1 MRVRVAGVLL
11 ALAVMASPAYAQT
24 TRTVCASGCDYTSF
38 QSAITAAVDGDTI
51 ALRAGETFTGNFT
64 LPNKGVLATGITITS
79 DPTELLP
86 ADGVR
91 ITPESI
97 DFLPMIVAP
106 AGGSPALTA
115 QPGANGYFLEYLYF
129 QHNPAAYGDVIAIG
143 GNTASYNTRALI
155 PYNIHLRHIVIAGNP
170 YYGQKRGISLNGN
183 NVSLRDSHIADM
195 MGFSQ
200 DAMAVQASNTF
211 GPITIEN
218 NYLEASAYAI
228 MLGGDDPAART
239 VTTVTSPTTT
249 QATLASVAD
258 LEVGQLIAFGISGST
273 SRVHTVVRSINPT
286 TRVITYDAVAT
297 VPDSPGD
304 ARWGAVANNVTIS
317 GNHITKKLAW
327 RNPVLGTPGSVSTSA
342 ILGAGSLAA
351 GTYYYRVTAR
361 ITPGYQTTA
370 INSAP
375 SVEVS
380 RTLSGTGSVSIS
392 WAAVPGATGYRIFG
406 RASTTGAGDTSG
418 YWDVTGTTSYTDT
431 GTAPA
436 TPITISS
443 GSKPVVKNLME
454 IKCATNATITSNIME
469 NTWQIAGVSDGYALW
484 LKSNWGESGG
494 GDAAFCSSDNLVL
507 EKNIIRSHAGFLSI
521 SSPEYSTGTKFNS
534 PKPIVNLTVRN
545 NIVYDASPTYSD
557 TTTLYLI
564 RARSYP
570 SPTGYIV
577 KNFIIDHNTMVQN
590 GLAGTLAIQEPAG
603 VDVIDGLTFTNN
615 IALKDYYGVYQ
626 GGSGYYGSAALAAG
640 TLGGSYTFSRNVIAG
655 ATCSASHPTTGLCT
669 TSSGA
674 QAYPLDNW
682 YPTVANFQTGV
693 FVDYASGGLA
703 GDYHIKPASV
713 YLGMGTDS
721 KNPGADI
728 DLVLA
733 ATADVLTGSTGTPT
747 TDPPRIL
754 TTSLPS
760 GVVGTLYSQGLAGA
774 DGTTPYAWSITT
786 GTLPAGLTLN
796 ATTGVI
802 LGTPTSAGTYPITA
816 RLTDA
821 DSRVASQSLSILIA
835 AAPLPPD
842 PPEPPEST
850 YFTSLTFDR
859 LASPGDLV
867 LSPTGGSV
875 MPETGYLTNLGSLQK
890 KYLTLHAAELWVE
903 TLVAQ
908 NTMATIGGRIIVAPT
923 TTLTTDLAASGTTV
937 VNEVVIHANTMTVTG
952 SRWALE
958 ADATAADG
966 FKVRNPNL
974 GEAIISTALDAPA
987 SYVEATFTA
996 EAGKPYH
1003 LWLRMKA
1010 DNDHFDNDT
1019 VWMQFD
1025 GTVTGA
1031 GLAVYRIGTTDA
1043 AVGYLQNVVGGVILN
1058 WGWNDNDFATLGAH
1072 LYFATTGTQTIRIQQ
1087 RQDGTSIDQIVLSAV
1102 TYLTTAPGP
1111 AFSDTTILEATTGS
1125 SGGGVL
1131 AVKHNNLTSGDV
1143 VYLEANGAVE
1153 FMQITGGPTGTG
1165 PYAYSVSRNLDG
1177 SGAND
1182 WTAGD
1187 AVLNTGQAGN
1197 GFMDIYS
1204 TRGTRAATEVG
1215 PTVVGNVR
1223 QSSTFNDWAPRY
1235 ALGNLRGLYG
1245 YSANTYGAAFGNYAG
1260 TWIAID
1266 AANGIRIMNGGA
1278 NTVGQWDAAGNILI
1292 GSAAVGQSNVFISG
1306 NAVRLRNGTTQKIT
1320 LETTGDVNLW
1330 GDLVMNEYAGQSGKI
1345 RSATATGFSTG
1356 TGYWLDYN
1364 AGSPQ
1369 FRVGNPGGQRLSW
1382 DGSTLEV
1389 YSGSITIN
1397 SGGISMAAGT
1407 IGNPAGKRIAFGN
1420 VELYAIGSNTL
1431 YANGDLNIS
1440 NRLLVNSSGVTVSAP
1455 LTLNSSVG
1463 VPGIQSYAGDLTGSV
1478 LVLDGSNQMKKIQS
1492 ATADFGVNDTGCAS
1506 GRRSLFF
1513 RRGLLHSTYCQ

>member
-11 ALAVMASPAYAQT
+11 ALIVAVAGQARAATLS
-24 TRTVCASGCDYTSF
+24 VCASGCDYTSF

-51 ALRAGETFTGNFT
+51 TLRAGETFTGNFT

-79 DPTELLP
+79 DPTDLLP

-129 QHNPAAYGDVIAIG
+129 QNNPAAYGDVIAIG

-211 GPITIEN
+211 GPIAIEN

-273 SRVHTVVRSINPT
+273 SRVHTIVRTINPS

-304 ARWGAVANNVTIS
+304 ARWGAVANNVLIS

-342 ILGAGSLAA
+342 TTGSLAA

-380 RTLSGTGSVSIS
+380 RTLASTGGITIS
-392 WAAVPGATGYRIFG
+392 WAAVAGATGYRIFG

-418 YWDVTGTTSYTDT
+418 YWDVTGTTTYTDA

-454 IKCATNATITSNIME
+454 IKCATNATITSNVME
-469 NTWQIAGVSDGYALW
+469 NTWQVSGVSDGYALW
-484 LKSNWGESGG
+484 LKSNWGESGD

-507 EKNIIRSHAGFLSI
+507 EKNIVRHHAGFLTI
-521 SSPEYSTGTKFNS
+521 SSPEYSIGTKFDS
-534 PKPIVNLTVRN
+534 PKPIENLTVRN
-545 NIVYDASPTYSD
+545 NLVYDANPTYSD
-557 TTTLYLI
+557 STSIWLI
-564 RARSYP
+564 KPTSYP

-577 KNFIIDHNTMVQN
+577 KNLVIDHNTMVQN
-590 GLAGTLAIQEPAG
+590 GLAGVMYLQEPGA

-615 IALKDYYGVYQ
+615 ALLKDFYGIRQ
-626 GGSGYYGSAALAAG
+626 NGTGYLGTAALAAG
-640 TLGGSYTFSRNVIAG
+640 TTSYTFRRNVVAG

-674 QAYPLDNW
+674 SAYPLDNW
-682 YPTVANFQTGV
+682 YPTVANFETGV
-693 FVDYASGGLA
+693 FVNYSNGVD

-721 KNPGADI
+721 KDVGADI

-733 ATADVLTGSTGTPT
+733 ATADVITGSTAPPT

-774 DGTTPYAWSITT
+774 DGTTPYAWTITT
-786 GTLPAGLTLN
+786 GTLPTGLSLN

-802 LGTPTSAGTYPITA
+802 VGTPTSAGTYPFTA

-821 DSRVASQSLSILIA
+821 DSRVASQALSILIA

-842 PPEPPEST
+842 PPDDPTDYYLSAT
-850 YFTSLTFDR
+850 LDR
-859 LASPGDLV
+859 VASPNDLM
-867 LSPTGGSV
+867 LSPTGGNV
-875 MPETGYLTNLGSLQK
+875 MPERGYFTNLGSLQK

-923 TTLTTDLAASGTTV
+923 TTLTTDLAAIGSGA

-966 FKVRNPNL
+966 TKARNPNL
-974 GEAIISTALDAPA
+974 GESIVSTALASPA

-996 EAGKPYH
+996 DAGKAYH

-1019 VWMQFD
+1019 VFVQFD
-1025 GTVTGA
+1025 GSVTSAGA
-1031 GLAVYRIGTTDA
+1031 SVNRIGTTEA
-1043 AVGYLQNVVGGVILN
+1043 AVGYLQNVVGGTILN
-1058 WGWNDNDFATLGAH
+1058 WGWNDNDFTALGGH
-1072 LYFATTGTQTIRIQQ
+1072 IYFATTGPQTIRIQQ
-1087 RQDGTSIDQIVLSAV
+1087 RQDGASIDQIVISAV

-1111 AFSDTTILEATTGS
+1111 AFSDTTILPATTGE
-1125 SGGGVL
+1125 SGGGSI

-1143 VYLEANGAVE
+1143 VYLETNGAVE

-1165 PYAYSVSRNLDG
+1165 PYTYSVTRNLDG

-1182 WTAGD
+1182 WAAGD

-1223 QSSTFNDWAPRY
+1223 VSSTFNDWAPRY

-1245 YSANTYGAAFGNYAG
+1245 YTANTYGAAFGNYAG

-1266 AANGIRIMNGGA
+1266 ATNGIRINNGGA

-1292 GSAAVGQSNVFISG
+1292 GSLGVGQSNVLISG
-1306 NAVRLRNGTTQKIT
+1306 NAIRLRNGTAEKLT
-1320 LETTGDVNLW
+1320 LDTTGTANLW
-1330 GDLVMNEYAGQSGKI
+1330 GDLVMQQGGVI
-1345 RSATATGFSTG
+1345 RTATATGFSTG
-1356 TGYWLDYN
+1356 IGYWLDYN
-1364 AGSPQ
+1364 GGSPL
-1369 FRVGNPGGQRLSW
+1369 FRVGNPGGNRVSW
-1382 DGSTLEV
+1382 NGSTLEV
-1389 YSGSITIN
+1389 YSGSITMN
-1397 SGGISMAAGT
+1397 SSGIQIPCATSYAAD
-1407 IGNPAGKRIAFGN
+1407 KRIAFGSSNIYQLCSGSLQIDGN
-1420 VELYAIGSNTL
+1420 VRIAGSAGLAVIGNTAYL
-1431 YANGDLNIS
+1431 GSAGNYVQVNGTI
-1440 NRLLVNSSGVTVSAP
+1440 
-1455 LTLNSSVG
+1455 TL
-1463 VPGIQSYAGDLTGSV
+1463 PGASTFTGELTGYV
-1478 LVLDGSNQMKKIQS
+1478 IVQDGSGIIRKYQA
-1492 ATADFGVNDTGCAS
+1492 ATADFGVNDQGCAS
-1506 GRRSLFF
+1506 GRRSMFF
-1513 RRGLLHSTYCQ
+1513 RRGLLYSAPCQ